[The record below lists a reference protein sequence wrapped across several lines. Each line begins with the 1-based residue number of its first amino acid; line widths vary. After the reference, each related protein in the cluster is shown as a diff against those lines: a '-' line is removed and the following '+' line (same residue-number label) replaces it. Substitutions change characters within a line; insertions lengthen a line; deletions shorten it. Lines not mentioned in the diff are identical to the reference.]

1 MTIAGEPIP
10 KPGSLHAR
18 TAGGYVLAIS
28 NAWPPMANGTGYA
41 LHALVRDLPDLVAL
55 VPTAGTAPAG
65 ERGRVLRVLL
75 HSGRSGGPFKI
86 HSLLQHV
93 ELVLAPVV
101 WCLTHRRPTVV
112 VCSQPVFGGVAG
124 LLVSKL
130 FGVPYIVLGLGEEFT
145 TLRQDRSP
153 FQLRLRLLRATLR
166 HAASIVCI
174 AQNTRRLAVEIYG
187 VPEAKLPVIVP
198 SVDPSELDSVLADPV
213 AIGLARKELTDGGP
227 MLLMA
232 GRLAQAHKGFDRAIE
247 ALPTLLTSVPDAH
260 LVIAGPGDPELLA
273 ALAAR
278 LGVGHRVHFLGLVS
292 RARLLTLFAACD
304 VFLLPGREVQGS
316 AEGFGIV
323 FLEAALAGK
332 PSVAGRVGGAREAV
346 VDGETGLLVN
356 GESASEIAQAASLL
370 LADPAY
376 AQRLGAAA
384 RRRALAEFGGTRQR
398 NEFAAIVRQV
408 GRRSVAP

>member
-1 MTIAGEPIP
+1 VTIANEPISQ
-10 KPGSLHAR
+10 PGSLRDRIAD
-18 TAGGYVLAIS
+18 GYVLAIS

-55 VPTAGTAPAG
+55 VPTAGTAPVG
-65 ERGRVLRVLL
+65 ERGRVVRVLR
-75 HSGRSGGPFKI
+75 HSGRTGGPFKI
-86 HSLLQHV
+86 HSLLQHL
-93 ELVLAPVV
+93 ELLAAPTV
-101 WCLTHRRPTVV
+101 WCLTHRRPAVV

-124 LLVSKL
+124 LLVWKL

-145 TLRQDRSP
+145 TLRLDRSP
-153 FQLRLRLLRATLR
+153 FRIRLRLLRATLR
-166 HAASIVCI
+166 HASSIVCI
-174 AQNTRRLAVEIYG
+174 AHNTRRLAAELYG
-187 VPEAKLPVIVP
+187 VPEARLPVIAP
-198 SVDPSELDSVLADPV
+198 SVDPSEFDAVLADSA
-213 AIGLARKELTDGGP
+213 AIGRARKELTDGGP

-247 ALPTLLTSVPDAH
+247 ALPALLTSVPDAH
-260 LVIAGPGDPELLA
+260 LVIAGPGDPEALV
-273 ALAAR
+273 ALAER
-278 LGVGHRVHFLGLVS
+278 LGVGHRVHVLGLVS
-292 RARLLTLFAACD
+292 RARLLTLFTACD

-356 GESASEIAQAASLL
+356 GESPGEIAQAAGRL

-376 AQRLGAAA
+376 AQRLGDAA
-384 RRRALAEFGGTRQR
+384 RRRALAEFDGTRQR

-408 GRRSVAP
+408 ACRSVAP